1 MLRDLLQLTK
11 PRLTAMNV
19 LMTAGGVALADVSL
33 SSSAWAGL
41 LIGSYLLVGGANGLN
56 MILER
61 EIDAKMGRTK
71 DRPLPGGRLSV
82 ATALAFSVLIS
93 GASLP
98 LLVFYVN
105 PMTAMIGLAAFIA
118 YVFVYTPLKP
128 RTSLALYV
136 GAFPGAAPPLMGWT
150 AATNAIEWPGL
161 ALFAVLFVWQI
172 PHFLAIAIY
181 LKSDYERAGITNTA
195 IEKGERS
202 AQTMAI
208 AWAVLLVPV
217 SAVPFFLNIAGPIYL
232 TIALLTGIWFARQGF
247 KGRNEER
254 PEIWARR
261 FFRASL
267 VYLPFVVIGLVAER
281 LLS

>member
-19 LMTAGGVALADVSL
+19 LMTAGGVALADTSL

-61 EIDAKMGRTK
+61 DLDAKMGRTQ
-71 DRPLPGGRLSV
+71 DRPLPAGRLSV
-82 ATALAFSVLIS
+82 GTALAFSVVITS
-93 GASLP
+93 ASLP
-98 LLVFYVN
+98 LLALYVN
-105 PMTAMIGLAAFIA
+105 PLTAMIGAAAFIA
-118 YVFVYTPLKP
+118 YVCVYTPLKP
-128 RTSLALYV
+128 HTSLALYV

-150 AATNAIEWPGL
+150 AATNAIEWPGV
-161 ALFAVLFVWQI
+161 ALFAVLFVWQL

-181 LKSDYERAGITNTA
+181 LKSDYQRAGFTNTA

-208 AWAVLLVPV
+208 AWAVFLVPV
-217 SAVPFFLNIAGPIYL
+217 STVPFFLNIAGPVYL
-232 TIALLTGIWFARQGF
+232 TIALITGTWFALQGF

-254 PEIWARR
+254 PELWARR